1 MKLKSA
7 VIGFAYL
14 SGLICAFLLGFSPF
28 QSFLIAAATFI
39 AGFICLLWKA
49 QNIGVFALIFGIAFG
64 VYAAY
69 KFTALAPTL
78 ALDSETREIT
88 GTVLEKTSPSH
99 DMAGYTIEAVIDG
112 VKTRFSLY
120 APDVGA
126 EVGDNI
132 TFEAKF
138 SLLQDNTAFAEAS
151 YYMSRGVFLKAT
163 AVTTPV
169 AVKNESFSPIDYI
182 RGFNE
187 HLKSRI
193 MTAFP
198 NDTGALICAV
208 FLGDKSGLS
217 DSLSRNLTR
226 AGIAHYAAVSGL
238 HLTLIVHLF
247 MSVIELT
254 RLRTMRKIRFTL
266 LTLLTLLFMV
276 FFNLSPSVTRAG
288 IMLIVFY
295 GGELFMRRGNT
306 LNSIGF
312 AALII
317 LLFSP
322 YACLDA
328 GLLLSI
334 AGTVGIGVIAPA
346 VNGHFASRANTAHC
360 AIRPYNKVREVFIA
374 NLCANYATLPL
385 VAIFFGGASTVS
397 VFTSIILLP
406 FFTIMLTAMVAF
418 ALTAG
423 FDGLSL
429 LIAGIM
435 SRTMEAII
443 SFFGSLKFSFI
454 PLDYGF
460 ILPWVVTSA
469 VFIVLVCLFY
479 KEAVAGVK
487 AATVSLFTLAMMVIT
502 TEYLNLDST
511 RLEVYTDGVS
521 ACVFLRS
528 NNSSVV
534 VVTDDGRRTANATQD
549 FLHSNYLDEISLL
562 LVLNSTNNSL
572 RFFEELPA
580 IIYVPPESEN
590 ITYDVGGVF
599 EVTGGLITYG
609 NLTINIGHIKTPSN
623 ADINITYNYSVHA
636 ADFLPESTVIHTS
649 RRAEAE
655 EENEFNA
662 YYEKISWILP

>member
-14 SGLICAFLLGFSPF
+14 AGLICAFLLGFSPLY
-28 QSFLIAAATFI
+28 SLIGAI
-39 AGFICLLWKA
+39 ACVLSGLILLRFKA
-49 QNIGVFALIFGIAFG
+49 PNIGVFTLVFGIAFG

-69 KFTALAPTL
+69 KYTALAPTF
-78 ALDSETREIT
+78 ALNGETREIT

-99 DMAGYTIEAVIDG
+99 DMAGYTIETVIDG

-120 APDVGA
+120 GPDVGA
-126 EVGDNI
+126 ESGDYV

-163 AVTTPV
+163 AITTPV
-169 AVKNESFSPIDYI
+169 AVKNKSFSPADLII
-182 RGFNE
+182 GFSE
-187 HLKSRI
+187 QLKSSI

-208 FLGDKSGLS
+208 FLGDKSALS

-238 HLTLIVHLF
+238 HLTLIIHLF
-247 MSVIELT
+247 MSVIGIT
-254 RLRTMRKIRFTL
+254 RLRTMRKVRFTL

-295 GGELFMRRGNT
+295 GGELFMRRGST

-334 AGTVGIGVIAPA
+334 AGTVGIGVIAPT
-346 VNGHFASRANTAHC
+346 VNSHFTSARFK
-360 AIRPYNKVREVFIA
+360 PVREVFIA
-374 NLCANYATLPL
+374 NVCANYATLPL
-385 VAIFFGGASTVS
+385 VAVFFGGASLVS
-397 VFTSIILLP
+397 VVTSIILLP
-406 FFTIMLTAMVAF
+406 FFTVMLTVMVIF

-443 SFFGSLKFSFI
+443 NFFGGLKFSFI
-454 PLDYGF
+454 PLDYSF
-460 ILPWVVTSA
+460 IIPWVIASA
-469 VFIVLVCLFY
+469 VFIVLICLCY
-479 KEAVAGVK
+479 RKAIAGVK
-487 AATVSLFTLAMMVIT
+487 AAAVSLLTLAMMVIS
-502 TEYLNLDST
+502 TEYLNLNST

-521 ACVFLRS
+521 ACVFLR
-528 NNSSVV
+528 NKNSSVAII
-534 VVTDDGRRTANATQD
+534 TDDGRRTANATLD
-549 FLHSNYLDEISLL
+549 FLQSNYLDEIGLL
-562 LVLNSTNNSL
+562 IVLNSTNNSL
-572 RFFEELPA
+572 RLFEEIPA
-580 IIYVPPESEN
+580 IVYVPPESELA
-590 ITYDVGGVF
+590 TYDVGGVF

-609 NLTINIGHIKTPSN
+609 NLTINVGHIKTLSN
-623 ADINITYNYSVHA
+623 ADINITYNYSVNA
-636 ADFLPESTVIHTS
+636 GDFPGTVIHTS
-649 RRAEAE
+649 RRAVGDDF
-655 EENEFNA
+655 NRPDEFNA
-662 YYEKISWILP
+662 YYEKINWILN